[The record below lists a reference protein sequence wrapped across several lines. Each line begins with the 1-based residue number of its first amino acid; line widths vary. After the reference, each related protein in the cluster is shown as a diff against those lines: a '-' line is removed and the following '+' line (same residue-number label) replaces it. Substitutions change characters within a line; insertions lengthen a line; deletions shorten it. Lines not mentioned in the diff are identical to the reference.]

1 MNIRPRRTRTTRSFE
16 MLYEAA
22 AWNPDWPRERRIA
35 ALADPMLE
43 RYHRDWGR
51 EGDAGVIAE
60 LDRRAGRV
68 RGTAC
73 SPPSS
78 PGTGST
84 KTPELGMRSSRCI
97 GARASAT
104 RSCAP

>member
-1 MNIRPRRTRTTRSFE
+1 MNIRPATHDDDGFLRE

-22 AWNPDWPRERRIA
+22 AWNPDWPRERMIA

-60 LDRRAGRV
+60 LDRQPVGA
-68 RGTAC
+68 AWY
-73 SPPSS
+73 PSS
-78 PGTGST
+78 
-84 KTPELGMRSSRCI
+84 
-97 GARASAT
+97 RA
-104 RSCAP
+104 